1 MGDTVNVYGLT
12 SLTYGQYTFHHWPD
26 NLINITSLEVP
37 ISENV
42 AQKTSETISDSA
54 TVGAIDSSDMVV
66 PQV

>member
-1 MGDTVNVYGLT
+1 MGDTVNVYGPT
-12 SLTYGQYTFHHWPD
+12 SLTYRQYTFHHWPD
-26 NLINITSLEVP
+26 NLINITSLAVP

>member
-1 MGDTVNVYGLT
+1 MGDTVNVYGLA
-12 SLTYGQYTFHHWPD
+12 SLTYRQYTSSLTRNTTH
-26 NLINITSLEVP
+26 LINITSLAVP

-66 PQV
+66 P